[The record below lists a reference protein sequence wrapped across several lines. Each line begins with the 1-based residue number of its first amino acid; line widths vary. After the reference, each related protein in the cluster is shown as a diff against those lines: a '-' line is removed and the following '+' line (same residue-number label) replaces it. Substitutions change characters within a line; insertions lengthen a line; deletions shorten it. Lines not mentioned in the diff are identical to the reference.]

1 MSKGSGVAA
10 QQNNSYAN
18 RLRFIRGKIALQNN
32 PAFNPRVGATPSPPQ
47 ALVTP
52 GVQNYES
59 AYSTI
64 VDGRLVSGY
73 RSISSGGAQNP
84 AGVCCATTPPS

>member
-32 PAFNPRVGATPSPPQ
+32 PSNAPQ

-64 VDGRLVSGY
+64 VDGKLVNGY
-73 RSISSGGAQNP
+73 RSISSGGVENP
-84 AGVCCATTPPS
+84 VGVCCAPS